1 MTTWEKIPE
10 KRREALISSLNRRY
24 RKAIAN
30 LDSQATTELFK
41 EAVYLGI
48 SIDELR
54 FDK

>member
-1 MTTWEKIPE
+1 MATWKKMPE
-10 KRREALISSLNRRY
+10 KRREALITSLNYRY

-48 SIDELR
+48 SIDELG